1 MLNRREFLKLNGLLA
16 FLPWSSRAQDSD
28 AGKDKEEKKT
38 EVLPKDQLRVLQ
50 GATDSS
56 STIMTLFIS
65 RETQFYVQI
74 ENSRGKSVGFTQEL
88 IDFNYGDYVI
98 YQLFINNLELKTEYR
113 LAIYDR
119 TNQKSYFKSFK
130 ALDLSAKESK
140 IALLSCANYKKA
152 TPQDNM
158 CTRLG
163 DVDPDVIFFLGDL
176 VYANSSMNT
185 YLGTAATPEECY
197 LAYTKTLLSI
207 NLYSHDKLVPIFSIH
222 DDHDLG
228 KNNSDRNIKY
238 KEIMLKMFRSFF
250 PVDSRIPEV
259 QQGPGNSFVL
269 KCFGML
275 MFFFD
280 TRSFKD
286 KEAGVYLGSEQLSWM
301 KKNLENSQLPVMLIS
316 TQQFWNYR
324 YLAESYQST
333 SPEEFQELI
342 LFLSR
347 AKQRILFISG
357 DVHYSQIQS
366 IPYDRMACET
376 YEITSSAFFSSS
388 ARSYGKRGEA
398 DGQMFYYGHPNFI
411 ILDKFQVSENRWSL
425 NYTCHTEKNKNYFS
439 RQLEIIK

>member
-16 FLPWSSRAQDSD
+16 FLPWTSKAKDSE
-28 AGKDKEEKKT
+28 KNKEEKKP

-50 GATDSS
+50 GATDST
-56 STIMTLFIS
+56 STMMTIFVP
-65 RETQFYVQI
+65 RETEFVVSV
-74 ENSRGKSVGFTQEL
+74 ENSQNKSVSFTSEL

-98 YQLFINNLELKTEYR
+98 YQLFVNHLELKSEYR

-119 TNQKSYFKSFK
+119 TNQKTYFKIFK
-130 ALDLSAKESK
+130 ALDLSDKKSR

-152 TPQDNM
+152 DPQNNM

-163 DVDPDVIFFLGDL
+163 DADPDVIFFLGDL

-207 NLYSHDKLVPIFSIH
+207 NLYKHDKLVPIFSIH

-228 KNNSDRNIKY
+228 KNNSDRNIKD
-238 KEIMLKMFRSFF
+238 KETMLKMFRSFF

-259 QQGPGNSFVL
+259 QQGPGNSFAL

-275 MFFFD
+275 MVFFD

-286 KEAGVYLGSEQLSWM
+286 KDAGVYLGTEQLGWV
-301 KKNLENSQLPVMLIS
+301 KKNLANSDLPVMLIS

-333 SPEEFQELI
+333 SPEEFQEMI

-347 AKQRILFISG
+347 VKQRVLFISG

-366 IPYDRMACET
+366 IPYEKISCKTFEL
-376 YEITSSAFFSSS
+376 TSSAFFSSS
-388 ARSYGKRGEA
+388 ARSYGKRGES
-398 DGQMFYYGHPNFI
+398 DGQLFYYGHPNFV
-411 ILDKFQVSENRWSL
+411 ILDNFQVSENHWSL

-439 RQLEIIK
+439 RQIEIKK